1 MQDRSYLYPVA
12 LSVGVAVVCE
22 RCQTTIAITFTPADA
37 AKIIAAHTCT
47 TTTTTTTT
55 TSPQEVAR

>member
-1 MQDRSYLYPVA
+1 MHPKAYLYAVA

-22 RCQTTIAITFTPADA
+22 RCQDTIAITFTPDDA
-37 AKIIAAHTCT
+37 AKIITAHTC
-47 TTTTTTTT
+47 T